1 MAFIA
6 LFSVPLF
13 CLTKGGVIVSKQQI
27 LKRLKN
33 IELAIANKKYNL
45 EEIIAEWLAVVRQ
58 MICYPDIQ
66 KQLEEMPYEI
76 NFRTFAENEEFR
88 KQIKTILKEEN

>member
-1 MAFIA
+1 M
-6 LFSVPLF
+6 
-13 CLTKGGVIVSKQQI
+13 SKQQI
-27 LKRLKN
+27 LKRLKY

-66 KQLEEMPYEI
+66 KQLETLPYDI
-76 NFRTFAENEEFR
+76 KFQIFAENEEFR
-88 KQIKTILKEEN
+88 KQIKTILKEED